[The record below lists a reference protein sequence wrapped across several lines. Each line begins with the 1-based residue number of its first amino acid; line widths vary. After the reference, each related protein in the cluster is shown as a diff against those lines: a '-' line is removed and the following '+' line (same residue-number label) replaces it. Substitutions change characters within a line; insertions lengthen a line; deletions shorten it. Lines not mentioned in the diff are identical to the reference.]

1 MAKRSAGLLLYRR
14 GEGGQ
19 VEVMLGHM
27 GGPYWKGKDERAWSI
42 PKGGV
47 MPGEDPLAA
56 ARREFEEEI
65 GRPVPE
71 GPLVD
76 LGTIRQSAKTVRG
89 WALEA
94 DIDVR
99 RIESL
104 KVEMEWPPRTG
115 RMRKFPEIDRAGWF
129 DVETARRKIVAGQ
142 AGLLDALLERLGV
155 AG

>member
-1 MAKRSAGLLLYRR
+1 MLYRR
-14 GEGGQ
+14 REGGA

-47 MPGEDPLAA
+47 MPGEDTLAA

-76 LGTIRQSAKTVRG
+76 LGEIRQSGGKVVRG

-94 DIDVR
+94 DIDVA
-99 RIESL
+99 RIDSL
-104 KVEMEWPPRTG
+104 AFEMEWPPRTG
-115 RMRKFPEIDRAGWF
+115 RMRKFPEVDRAGWF
-129 DVETARRKIVAGQ
+129 DARTARRKLVAGQ
-142 AGLLDALLERLGV
+142 IGLLDALLKHLRD